1 MRYSFHCHE
10 CGARFKIQHTLD
22 ESYYEVNFC
31 AFCSSEIAE
40 YDEDKEKDEYDDED
54 DIDEY

>member
-1 MRYSFHCHE
+1 MQYSFHCHE

-31 AFCSSEIAE
+31 AFCSREIT
-40 YDEDKEKDEYDDED
+40 EYDDEV
-54 DIDEY
+54 DEYDEEDDLDDY